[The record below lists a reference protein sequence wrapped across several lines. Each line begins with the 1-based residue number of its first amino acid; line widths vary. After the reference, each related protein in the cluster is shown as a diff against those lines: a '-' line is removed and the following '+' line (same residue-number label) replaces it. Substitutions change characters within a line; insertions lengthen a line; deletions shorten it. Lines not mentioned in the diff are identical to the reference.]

1 MPQIYT
7 AIEGDTLEKVSQ
19 LFYGDDSKVDL
30 IAAANGVHDGLQ
42 AGQMLVIP

>member
-7 AIEGDTLEKVSQ
+7 AISGDTLEKVST
-19 LFYGDDSKVDL
+19 LFYGDDSKADL
-30 IAAANGVHDGLQ
+30 IAAANGVSDELQ